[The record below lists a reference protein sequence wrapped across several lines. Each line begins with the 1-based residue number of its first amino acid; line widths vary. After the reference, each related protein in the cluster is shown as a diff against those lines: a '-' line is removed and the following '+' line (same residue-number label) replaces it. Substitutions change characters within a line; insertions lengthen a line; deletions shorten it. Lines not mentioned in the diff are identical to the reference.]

1 MRRRDFIGLFGA
13 AATAWPL
20 AAQAQRVAKVPT
32 VGLLVPGSQASYG
45 KWVDALVRRL
55 GELGWT
61 EGSTVVIDRR
71 WAEGRTERYA
81 EIAAEFTAM
90 NVDVAFSYVTRRSSP

>member
-1 MRRRDFIGLFGA
+1 
-13 AATAWPL
+13 
-20 AAQAQRVAKVPT
+20 
-32 VGLLVPGSQASYG
+32 
-45 KWVDALVRRL
+45 VRRL

>member
-1 MRRRDFIGLFGA
+1 MGRRDFIGLFGA